1 MITLSTMAPRRNVL
15 RCFWIWFS
23 AHTLTCYVGR
33 CWVTHLHAK
42 RFWQSG
48 FIEEQGVR
56 AKPPPEGY
64 RLPWSTAES
73 CPDCRSVVAWV
84 LSSTCL
90 EMAGRGGEHLR
101 DGGARVQWHGNRAA
115 KRPQDTAAGGGTDAG
130 ACAAVWTTFV
140 IMLWFGG
147 SPRFRVAGF
156 RFYPRFEYL
165 VLLA

>member
-1 MITLSTMAPRRNVL
+1 MAPRRNVL

-84 LSSTCL
+84 LSSTWPRNGR
-90 EMAGRGGEHLR
+90 AGRRASER
-101 DGGARVQWHGNRAA
+101 RWRACSMARQSCCEKTSRHCGWRWNR
-115 KRPQDTAAGGGTDAG
+115 RRRLCSGMDYVCDHVV
-130 ACAAVWTTFV
+130 VWGKSQ
-140 IMLWFGG
+140 IPSCWF
-147 SPRFRVAGF
+147 S
-156 RFYPRFEYL
+156 
-165 VLLA
+165 VLSEV